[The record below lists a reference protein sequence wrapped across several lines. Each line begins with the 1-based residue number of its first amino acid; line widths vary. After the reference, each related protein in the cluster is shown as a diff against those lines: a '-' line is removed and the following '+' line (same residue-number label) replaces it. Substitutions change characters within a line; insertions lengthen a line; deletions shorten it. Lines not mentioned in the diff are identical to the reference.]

1 MDLGLINWKCKVNKF
16 SSGGALQALQSLVS
30 RLQEEMLELHTE
42 RDHYQVNDFFFS
54 CTCLASCNETHFLVQ
69 FFSSHS
75 FIGSLFHSFF
85 PLSNI
90 SL

>member
-1 MDLGLINWKCKVNKF
+1 
-16 SSGGALQALQSLVS
+16 
-30 RLQEEMLELHTE
+30 
-42 RDHYQVNDFFFS
+42 
-54 CTCLASCNETHFLVQ
+54 LVQ